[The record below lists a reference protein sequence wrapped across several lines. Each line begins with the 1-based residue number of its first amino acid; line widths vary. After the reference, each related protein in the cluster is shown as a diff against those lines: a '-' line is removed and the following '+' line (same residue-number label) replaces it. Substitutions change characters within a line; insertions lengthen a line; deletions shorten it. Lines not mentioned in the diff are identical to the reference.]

1 MAPHRALGQREGED
15 PTAQNFVDDEDESDA
30 DDVPPAPREAP
41 PGFKIADGPP
51 SAEQLTF
58 SKEKEVPGDALVGI
72 SILYNWLVVGW
83 CVGQVVEGIGDLLHL
98 GERDLWR
105 HRGVHTREHEE
116 FPAAL
121 LKGVGALFGH
131 VRVEIRAQLG
141 QPGCP

>member
-1 MAPHRALGQREGED
+1 MQDAHHLRTLGVVRPTVPVEKRPDLVGGQPEALLGDMIERAIRKDPLLDEALEASHEASDERRRGVTSHRAR
-15 PTAQNFVDDEDESDA
+15 AA
-30 DDVPPAPREAP
+30 
-41 PGFKIADGPP
+41 
-51 SAEQLTF
+51 
-58 SKEKEVPGDALVGI
+58 
-72 SILYNWLVVGW
+72 
-83 CVGQVVEGIGDLLHL
+83 EGIGDLLHL